1 MNTIPV
7 DYSGYVSSVQ
17 ELENNII
24 IDSGMAMTWGEYDNS
39 GTLIKNLLLLEES
52 LFIVFLNMIIMTI
65 GFNNHYL
72 FPQNNTNN

>member
-39 GTLIKNLLLLEES
+39 GTLIKK
-52 LFIVFLNMIIMTI
+52 FTTI
-65 GFNNHYL
+65 GGKFIYRVFKYDYNDYW
-72 FPQNNTNN
+72 FQ